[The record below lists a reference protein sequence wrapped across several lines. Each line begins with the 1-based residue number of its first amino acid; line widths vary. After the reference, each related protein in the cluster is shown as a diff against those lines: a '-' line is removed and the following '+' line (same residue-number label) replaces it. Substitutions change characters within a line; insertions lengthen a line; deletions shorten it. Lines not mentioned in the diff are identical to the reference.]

1 MRVLVVG
8 ASGLGCKLLKDLA
21 LSGFRNL
28 DVIDMDRIEVTN
40 LNRQFF
46 LRLEDV
52 GKPKAEVA
60 VRCVMERV
68 SGVEIVPHFSPI
80 EDKELDFY
88 NDFNIIVLGLDSI
101 EARRYINGVACG
113 FFEYDEDDNPRS
125 EKQEGHVVMSLLC
138 KCELEI
144 RQFLGMETLEQTI
157 MYPSIQIIF
166 MNLDESLGR
175 QMSESSICATEEE
188 EEDDDSKLQLGPQY
202 TIKEHLEKDKDDES
216 LRKWKEQLL
225 GSVDVTN
232 IGDSTFVSFMEFIEL
247 GSFIC
252 AETLDPEV
260 NIISLAILSPG
271 RPDIVLMVPENGN
284 PKGMWFTLKEGSKY
298 CLKFTF
304 HVNNNIVNKIR
315 DGGTGANQVF

>member
-60 VRCVMERV
+60 ARCVMERV
-68 SGVEIVPHFSPI
+68 SGVEIVPHFSRI
-80 EDKELDFY
+80 EDKELF
-88 NDFNIIVLGLDSI
+88 
-101 EARRYINGVACG
+101 G
-113 FFEYDEDDNPRS
+113 FFFSSLIICFMWSIEYDEDDNPRS

-138 KCELEI
+138 KCELES

-232 IGDSTFVSFMEFIEL
+232 IG
-247 GSFIC
+247 
-252 AETLDPEV
+252 ETLDPEV
-260 NIISLAILSPG
+260 KIISLAILSPG

>member
-1 MRVLVVG
+1 MKSREAVHLRDDIREYMRVLVVG

-60 VRCVMERV
+60 ARCVMERV
-68 SGVEIVPHFSPI
+68 SGVEIVPHFSRI

-113 FFEYDEDDNPRS
+113 FFKYDEDDNPRS
-125 EKQEGHVVMSLLC
+125 EEQEGHVVMSFLC

-202 TIKEHLEKDKDDES
+202 TIKEHFEKDKDDES

-232 IGDSTFVSFMEFIEL
+232 IG
-247 GSFIC
+247 
-252 AETLDPEV
+252 ETLDPEV
-260 NIISLAILSPG
+260 KIISLAILSPG